1 MKFLIES
8 KKEVK
13 KKKVVKTV
21 TKITRQQD
29 RVNFPYQ
36 TIYTFL
42 NIGDENFKTENN
54 RVRIS

>member
-1 MKFLIES
+1 MR

-36 TIYTFL
+36 TIYTF
-42 NIGDENFKTENN
+42 FKYWRRKFQN
-54 RVRIS
+54 